1 MERIKQI
8 LMEQLNT
15 ELLQIVLSDPRKK
28 PETFG
33 NAQDMEKDKA
43 LLASKVKDQTGSEEG
58 QAVFPNDKLCG
69 DAGVSC

>member
-33 NAQDMEKDKA
+33 NA
-43 LLASKVKDQTGSEEG
+43 
-58 QAVFPNDKLCG
+58 
-69 DAGVSC
+69 